1 MSEQVPCPCGSGL
14 SLVEC
19 CGCYIAGIPAQ
30 TAEQLMRS
38 RYAAYV
44 IKNEAYLLATW
55 HVSAR
60 PKLLD
65 EDEAKWLGL
74 KIVKHQQH
82 DDTHAVVEF
91 IARYKIAG
99 RAYRLH
105 EISQFVFEEGRWFYL
120 DGVLR

>member
-1 MSEQVPCPCGSGL
+1 MSKQALCPCGSGVY
-14 SLVEC
+14 LVDC
-19 CGCYIAGIPAQ
+19 CGCYIAGMAAQ

-38 RYAAYV
+38 RYTAYA

-55 HVSAR
+55 HLRTR
-60 PKLLD
+60 PRFLD

-74 KIVKHQQH
+74 KIVKHQQQ

-91 IARYKIAG
+91 IARYKISG